1 MSEERDTQE
10 CSGAAEATGRRPPAI
25 AGEIQAQRRLRSYG
39 LLLGA
44 IVLAFAIQG
53 VATPGRWEQLII
65 TLLLGATLL
74 LALSVADAK
83 PWVFQTVT
91 AVVLAVVILSAIE
104 TAGGH
109 VDDRST
115 RVANALLVAL
125 APPAII
131 VGVIRGLRVMQAV
144 TVEAVLGVLSVYIL
158 LGMFFAFVYGSINEL
173 GGNEFFAQGH
183 ATTATFIYFS
193 FTTLCTVGYGDLT
206 ARSNLGH
213 TLSVSEALVGQ
224 VYLVTVVSLIV
235 ANLGRRRNQ
244 ARG

>member
-1 MSEERDTQE
+1 MGDERDTQE
-10 CSGAAEATGRRPPAI
+10 PRSPGEAEVKRPLRTARDL
-25 AGEIQAQRRLRSYG
+25 QAERRLRSYG

-53 VATPGRWEQLII
+53 IATPGRWEQLIV
-65 TLLLGATLL
+65 TLLLSATLL
-74 LALSVADAK
+74 LALSVAEAK
-83 PWVFQTVT
+83 PPVFRVVTVI
-91 AVVLAVVILSAIE
+91 VLAVVILSVFE
-104 TAGGH
+104 TVSGN

-115 RVANALLVAL
+115 RIANALLVAL
-125 APPAII
+125 APPAIL
-131 VGVIRGLRVMQAV
+131 VGVIRLLRAMRAV

-158 LGMFFAFVYGSINEL
+158 LGMFFAAVYESINQL
-173 GGNEFFAQGH
+173 SGSEFFVQGP

-213 TLSVSEALVGQ
+213 TLAVSEALMGQ

-235 ANLGRRRNQ
+235 ANLGRRQQ
-244 ARG
+244 AAG